1 MKDRKI
7 AKAAFRVAGIRKTTE
22 WAGGVWSIVKTD
34 GSMEKMQDIA
44 GRDKVTLGL
53 CFGFDEKGYNDN
65 MVGFITD
72 LQELEGYEVY
82 QYPESDWIELT
93 AEGKISD
100 NVLWKTWQY
109 IHKELIDQKVIV
121 QRDVPTIE
129 DYVVWDEEK
138 DYCKVVIGVAVR

>member
-1 MKDRKI
+1 MNDRKI
-7 AKAAFRVAGIRKTTE
+7 AKAAFCVAGIRKTTE
-22 WAGGVWSIVKTD
+22 CAGGVWSIVKTD